1 MAVYE
6 RTWRRYDGP
15 QTAERWRL
23 LVITRFALEGV
34 FASRLF
40 TAFYAACTLPSV
52 VGLLLVYLT
61 HNTALM
67 SQIGASTKLVQGLTM
82 AFFQKLFIW
91 QAVPAFFVSVMIGP
105 GLIAPDLANSALP
118 LYLSR
123 PITRRDYV
131 LGKMAVL
138 LGLLSPVTWVGGLAV
153 WFLQATL
160 EHNGWWHQNL
170 RIAIAYLVGHGIW
183 IVVISL
189 LSLAVSA
196 FVRFK
201 PVAVGALI
209 GLYLFLGAM
218 ALAINSVTG
227 THVGSALDLVYAVFT
242 VVSGIFDPTATTDIP
257 IWAGVLSLA
266 CVSVFSILLLN
277 WKLRAHEVVR

>member
-6 RTWRRYDGP
+6 RTWRRYDGAL
-15 QTAERWRL
+15 TRERWRL

-40 TAFYAACTLPSV
+40 TAFYAACALPSL
-52 VGLLLVYLT
+52 VGIFLVYLS
-61 HNTALM
+61 HNTGLLAQL
-67 SQIGASTKLVQGLTM
+67 GASSELMNRLTM

-91 QAVPAFFVSVMIGP
+91 QAIPAFFLSVMIGP
-105 GLIAPDLANSALP
+105 GLVAPDLSNSALP

-153 WFLQATL
+153 WLLQASL
-160 EHNGWWHQNL
+160 ERGGWWHDNL
-170 RIAIAYLVGHGIW
+170 RIAVAYLVGHAIW

-201 PVAVGALI
+201 PLAVGALV
-209 GLYLFLGAM
+209 GLYLFLGATAQ
-218 ALAINSVTG
+218 ALNGITG
-227 THVGSALDLVYAVFT
+227 TRAGSVLNPVAAVY
-242 VVSGIFDPTATTDIP
+242 VVVARIFDPVASTDIP
-257 IWAGVLSLA
+257 LWAACLSLLA
-266 CVSVFSILLLN
+266 TGAVSILLLN